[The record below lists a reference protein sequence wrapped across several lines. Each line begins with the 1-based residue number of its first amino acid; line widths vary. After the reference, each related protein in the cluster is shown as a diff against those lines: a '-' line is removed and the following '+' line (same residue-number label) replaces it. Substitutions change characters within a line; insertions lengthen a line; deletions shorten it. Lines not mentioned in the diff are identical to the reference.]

1 MDYASQLQQYL
12 KDYFEKL
19 DFAVTHFSASNESQ
33 EYKACSFLLTN
44 KKIIYRQAKITPAKL
59 GQFVTIWKRN
69 SEGITA
75 PFDWNDEF
83 DYFIVT
89 VVREETMGQFIFP
102 KNVLRDRGIISYL
115 NKDGKRGIRVY
126 APTEIVKSKQ
136 AITTQQWQ
144 QNYYVSR
151 EINTEELKK
160 RLHQLLNYCESTL

>member
-1 MDYASQLQQYL
+1 MDYASQLQQNL

-19 DFAVTHFSASNESQ
+19 DFAVTNFIASNESQ

-44 KKIIYRQAKITPAKL
+44 KKIIYRQAKITPAKQ

-115 NKDGKRGIRVY
+115 NKDGKRGMRVY
-126 APTEIVKSKQ
+126 APIEIVKSKQ
-136 AITTQQWQ
+136 AITTQKWQ

-160 RLHQLLNYCESTL
+160 RLHHLLNYCESTL